1 MDKYIEFAPVIIVVM
16 GFFIAY
22 KVFITPADLQRE
34 LKALDDKYVQKE
46 VHDYAI
52 QELKDDIAEIKE
64 KVDKIYDKLI
74 G

>member
-1 MDKYIEFAPVIIVVM
+1 MDYLEFAPIIIVVM

-22 KVFITPADLQRE
+22 RVFVTPEYLQRE
-34 LKALDDKYVQKE
+34 LEKLNEKFVRKE
-46 VHDYAI
+46 VHDLAI

-64 KVDKIYDKLI
+64 KVEKIYDKLI

>member
-1 MDKYIEFAPVIIVVM
+1 MNYLEFAPVILVVM

-22 KVFITPADLQRE
+22 RIFVTPEYLQKE
-34 LKALDDKYVQKE
+34 IAKLDERFVRKE
-46 VHDYAI
+46 VHDLAI

-64 KVDKIYDKLI
+64 KVEKIYDKLI